1 MTSVVLP
8 AGLALIMVSL
18 GLGLRV
24 ADFTRIV
31 RRPRGILLG
40 LANLV
45 VLSPVLAFAIATLYG
60 LDPLFA
66 VGLVLL
72 GASPGGTMANLL
84 THLAR
89 GDTALS
95 VSMTALSSLLAVIT
109 VPLYLTLAVS
119 VFDAP
124 VGSDVS
130 VLGVV
135 LPVFA
140 ITIVPL
146 ASGMLIHARAPTW
159 TARHRALVGRI
170 ALGCFVLIVI
180 GAVVTELDAVRVHA
194 DELILATL
202 TLNLLAMAIS
212 YGLSRLAR
220 LTRPQA
226 TAVALELG
234 VHNSALA
241 IAIGSLL
248 IDELTIPAAV
258 YSVCMLITGGLF
270 ARFMARRNQAV
281 AADGAGRVAAVTGQR
296 DTRAAPSSIRAE

>member
-1 MTSVVLP
+1 MTDVALP
-8 AGLALIMVSL
+8 AGLALIMASL
-18 GLGLRV
+18 GMTLRV
-24 ADFTRIV
+24 ADFTRIASQ
-31 RRPRGILLG
+31 PRGILLG
-40 LANLV
+40 LANLI
-45 VLSPVLAFAIATLYG
+45 VLSPLLAFGIAALYD

-119 VFDAP
+119 VFDAS
-124 VGSDVS
+124 VGTEIS
-130 VLGVV
+130 VIGVV

-146 ASGMLIHARAPTW
+146 AIGMVLRARAPAW
-159 TARHRALVGRI
+159 TARHRPLVSRV

-180 GAVVTELDAVRVHA
+180 GAVATEFEAVSAHA

-202 TLNLLAMAIS
+202 TLNVLAMAIS
-212 YGLSRLAR
+212 YGLARVAR
-220 LTRPQA
+220 LTQAQA

-241 IAIGSLL
+241 IAIGALL
-248 IDELTIPAAV
+248 IEELTIPAAV

-270 ARFMARRNQAV
+270 ARMMARRNAAGVTVTPPAV
-281 AADGAGRVAAVTGQR
+281 PSPE
-296 DTRAAPSSIRAE
+296 RA

>member
-1 MTSVVLP
+1 MTEVALP
-8 AGLALIMVSL
+8 LGLALIMASL
-18 GLGLRV
+18 GLTLRV
-24 ADFTRIV
+24 DDFTRIG
-31 RRPRGILLG
+31 REPRGIVLG
-40 LANLV
+40 LANLI
-45 VLSPVLAFAIATLYG
+45 VLSPALAFGIATLYG

-109 VPLYLTLAVS
+109 VPLYLALAVA

-146 ASGMLIHARAPTW
+146 VTGMTIHARAPAW
-159 TARHRALVGRI
+159 TTRNRPRVGRI

-180 GAVVTELDAVRVHA
+180 GAVITEVDAVAAHA

-212 YGLSRLAR
+212 YGTSRAAR
-220 LTRPQA
+220 LSQAQA

-248 IDELTIPAAV
+248 IEELTIPAAV
-258 YSVCMLITGGLF
+258 YSVGMLITGGLF
-270 ARFMARRNQAV
+270 ARTMARRNRR
-281 AADGAGRVAAVTGQR
+281 AALGDGPAAAAAVPVAE
-296 DTRAAPSSIRAE
+296 RA

>member
-1 MTSVVLP
+1 MTQIVLP
-8 AGLALIMVSL
+8 AGLALIMASL
-18 GLGLRV
+18 GMTLRI
-24 ADFTRIV
+24 ADFTRIAS
-31 RRPRGILLG
+31 RPRGILLG
-40 LANLV
+40 LANLI
-45 VLSPVLAFAIATLYG
+45 VLSPVLAFGIAALYG

-72 GASPGGTMANLL
+72 GASPGGTLANLL

-130 VLGVV
+130 VIGVV

-146 ASGMLIHARAPTW
+146 LTGMTIRARAPAW
-159 TARHRALVGRI
+159 TERYRPLVSRV

-180 GAVVTELDAVRVHA
+180 GAVVSEFDAVSAHA

-202 TLNLLAMAIS
+202 TLNVLAMTIS
-212 YGLSRLAR
+212 YGMSRVAK
-220 LTRPQA
+220 LTRTQA

-248 IDELTIPAAV
+248 IEELTIPAAV

-270 ARFMARRNQAV
+270 ARFMARRNRTAQAPTTIT
-281 AADGAGRVAAVTGQR
+281 ATAVPRTDQ
-296 DTRAAPSSIRAE
+296 T

>member
-1 MTSVVLP
+1 MTEIALP
-8 AGLALIMVSL
+8 VGLALIMASL

-24 ADFTRIV
+24 ADFTRIA
-31 RRPRGILLG
+31 RQPRGIVLG
-40 LANLV
+40 LANLL
-45 VLSPVLAFAIATLYG
+45 VLSPVLAFGVAALYG
-60 LDPLFA
+60 LDPVFA

-119 VFDAP
+119 VFGAE
-124 VGSDVS
+124 VGTDVS

-140 ITIVPL
+140 VTIVPL
-146 ASGMLIHARAPTW
+146 IVGMTIHARAPVW
-159 TARHRALVGRI
+159 TVRRRPLVSRI
-170 ALGCFVLIVI
+170 ALGCFVLIVV
-180 GAVVTELDAVRVHA
+180 GAVATEVEAVSAHA

-202 TLNLLAMAIS
+202 TLNLLAMASS
-212 YGLSRLAR
+212 YGLSRAAR
-220 LTRPQA
+220 LTEGQA

-270 ARFMARRNQAV
+270 ARAMARRNGSLPRQDPATAV
-281 AADGAGRVAAVTGQR
+281 AVGEPAV
-296 DTRAAPSSIRAE
+296 SVRAE

>member
-1 MTSVVLP
+1 MTQVVLP
-8 AGLALIMVSL
+8 LGLALIMASL
-18 GLGLRV
+18 GLALRV
-24 ADFTRIV
+24 DDFTRIV
-31 RRPRGILLG
+31 REPRGIVLG
-40 LANLV
+40 LANLI
-45 VLSPVLAFAIATLYG
+45 VLSPVLAFGVATLYD

-124 VGSDVS
+124 VGSDIS

-146 ASGMLIHARAPTW
+146 ITGMAIHARAPEW
-159 TARHRALVGRI
+159 TARNRRTVGRI
-170 ALGCFVLIVI
+170 ALGCFVLIVT
-180 GAVVTELDAVRVHA
+180 GAVATEIDAVSAHA

-212 YGLSRLAR
+212 YGMSRLAK
-220 LTRPQA
+220 LSQAQA

-241 IAIGSLL
+241 IALGSLL
-248 IDELTIPAAV
+248 IEELTIPAAV
-258 YSVCMLITGGLF
+258 YSACMMVTGGVF
-270 ARFMARRNQAV
+270 ARMMAVRNGRVERAHPTEAV
-281 AADGAGRVAAVTGQR
+281 AAPLPE
-296 DTRAAPSSIRAE
+296 RA

>member
-1 MTSVVLP
+1 MTELVLP
-8 AGLALIMVSL
+8 LGLALIMASL
-18 GLGLRV
+18 GLALRV
-24 ADFTRIV
+24 GDFTRVV
-31 RRPRGILLG
+31 REPRGILLG
-40 LANLV
+40 LANLI
-45 VLSPVLAFAIATLYG
+45 VLSPVLAFGIAALYD

-124 VGSDVS
+124 VGSDIS

-146 ASGMLIHARAPTW
+146 SAGMTVHARAPAW
-159 TARHRALVGRI
+159 TSRNRPIVSRI
-170 ALGCFVLIVI
+170 ALGCFGLIVI
-180 GAVVTELDAVRVHA
+180 GAVVTEIDAVSAHA
-194 DELILATL
+194 DELIPATL

-212 YGLSRLAR
+212 YGTSRAAR
-220 LTRPQA
+220 LTQA
-226 TAVALELG
+226 QSTAVALELG

-248 IDELTIPAAV
+248 IEQLTIPAAV
-258 YSVCMLITGGLF
+258 YSVGMLITGGLF
-270 ARFMARRNQAV
+270 ARTMARRNGRTG
-281 AADGAGRVAAVTGQR
+281 AATDAGAPAAATDDATPAGVPE
-296 DTRAAPSSIRAE
+296 RA

>member
-1 MTSVVLP
+1 MTDVALP
-8 AGLALIMVSL
+8 LGLALIMASL
-18 GLGLRV
+18 GLTLRV
-24 ADFTRIV
+24 ADFTRIA
-31 RRPRGILLG
+31 RQPRGILLG
-40 LANLV
+40 LANLI
-45 VLSPVLAFAIATLYG
+45 VLSPVLAFGIATLYG

-124 VGSDVS
+124 IGSEIS
-130 VLGVV
+130 VIGVV

-146 ASGMLIHARAPTW
+146 AIGMTIRARADEW
-159 TARHRALVGRI
+159 TARNQPRVSKV

-180 GAVVTELDAVRVHA
+180 GAVVTEVESVSAHA

-212 YGLSRLAR
+212 YGMSRAAK
-220 LTRPQA
+220 LTQAQA

-270 ARFMARRNQAV
+270 ARFMARRN
-281 AADGAGRVAAVTGQR
+281 AAAPLAAAVPGEAR
-296 DTRAAPSSIRAE
+296 V

>member
-1 MTSVVLP
+1 MTQVVLP
-8 AGLALIMVSL
+8 LGLALIMASL
-18 GLGLRV
+18 GLALRID
-24 ADFTRIV
+24 DFTRIG
-31 RRPRGILLG
+31 REPRGILLG

-45 VLSPVLAFAIATLYG
+45 VLSPVLAFGIATLYD

-124 VGSDVS
+124 IGSDIS

-146 ASGMLIHARAPTW
+146 VVGMTIHARAPEW
-159 TARHRALVGRI
+159 TARNRPTVSRV

-180 GAVVTELDAVRVHA
+180 GAVVTEIEAVSAHA

-212 YGLSRLAR
+212 YGMSRAAQLSQA
-220 LTRPQA
+220 QA

-248 IDELTIPAAV
+248 IEELTIPAAV

-270 ARFMARRNQAV
+270 ARFMGRRNGAAASERTADVEPVPV
-281 AADGAGRVAAVTGQR
+281 AERV
-296 DTRAAPSSIRAE
+296 

>member
-1 MTSVVLP
+1 MTQVALP
-8 AGLALIMVSL
+8 LGLALIMASL
-18 GLGLRV
+18 GLSLRV
-24 ADFTRIV
+24 ADFTRIG
-31 RRPRGILLG
+31 REPRGVLLG
-40 LANLV
+40 LANLM
-45 VLSPVLAFAIATLYG
+45 VLSPVLAFGIAALYD

-146 ASGMLIHARAPTW
+146 IVGMTVHARAAAWTVRNRPTVS
-159 TARHRALVGRI
+159 RV

-180 GAVVTELDAVRVHA
+180 GAVVSEFDAVSAHA

-212 YGLSRLAR
+212 YGSSRVAK
-220 LTRPQA
+220 LTQGQA

-248 IDELTIPAAV
+248 VDELTIPAAV
-258 YSVCMLITGGLF
+258 YSVGMLITGGLF
-270 ARFMARRNQAV
+270 ARMMARRNATIGASASAV
-281 AADGAGRVAAVTGQR
+281 AVPE
-296 DTRAAPSSIRAE
+296 RA